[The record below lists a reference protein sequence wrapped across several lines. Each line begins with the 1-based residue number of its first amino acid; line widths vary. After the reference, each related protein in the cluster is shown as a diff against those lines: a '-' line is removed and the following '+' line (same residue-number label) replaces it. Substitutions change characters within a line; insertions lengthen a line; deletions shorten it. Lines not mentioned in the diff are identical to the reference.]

1 MEHRTVEDSSTSQ
14 SEDHETN
21 KIHKLSITSNDYQ
34 PSLGKDPFL
43 KTDNLEIQYCP
54 DIHFQCNN
62 NQTCCKLPDMMGYGC
77 CPIANAVCCIDGK
90 LHNVLPGWSYF
101 RHLHD

>member
-1 MEHRTVEDSSTSQ
+1 MSQ
-14 SEDHETN
+14 SVDHPTK
-21 KIHKLSITSNDYQ
+21 KIHKLSTTSNDYQ
-34 PSLGKDPFL
+34 PSLNKDPFL
-43 KTDNLEIQYCP
+43 KTENFEIQYCP

-90 LHNVLPGWSYF
+90 LPTYF
-101 RHLHD
+101 GVGVKLGYLIL